1 MPQIDVQMAAFL
13 LRLVALAGLLLGVAQ
28 GHPIQQIDIVP
39 QTAPGAWK
47 LEWRMDAGSAIP
59 EIREDPTAAAPSRTL
74 LNAMSKE
81 EFARMKAG
89 AEEYLRDN
97 LFLTLNDEAAEW
109 RIEFPNFA
117 TDPPVFPN
125 GPEVYPYVDLV
136 LIGENVPAEGGP
148 LVANWKTDG
157 VDLFVTDGSGDATAL
172 TIISAG
178 DATVMTRVPAAGAD
192 PQAKPPAAHGSS
204 LWRWVV
210 YGFEHIV
217 PKGHDHILF
226 ILALF
231 LLSPQLKPLLAQSLT
246 FTLAHSVT
254 FFLTI
259 FGVLNLPDKFV
270 EMAVL
275 LSIAVVAG
283 ENIFRRKL
291 PAHRLAVVFGF
302 GLLHGMGFATVLRAL
317 PLPKANIVWPV
328 VSFNIGIEAAQ
339 VAVLAGAWLLVG
351 WFRNQPKTWDRIRI
365 GGSGLI
371 LIALAVMMAE
381 TLAG

>member
-1 MPQIDVQMAAFL
+1 
-13 LRLVALAGLLLGVAQ
+13 
-28 GHPIQQIDIVP
+28 
-39 QTAPGAWK
+39 
-47 LEWRMDAGSAIP
+47 
-59 EIREDPTAAAPSRTL
+59 
-74 LNAMSKE
+74 
-81 EFARMKAG
+81 
-89 AEEYLRDN
+89 
-97 LFLTLNDEAAEW
+97 
-109 RIEFPNFA
+109 
-117 TDPPVFPN
+117 
-125 GPEVYPYVDLV
+125 
-136 LIGENVPAEGGP
+136 
-148 LVANWKTDG
+148 
-157 VDLFVTDGSGDATAL
+157 
-172 TIISAG
+172 
-178 DATVMTRVPAAGAD
+178 VPAAGAD
-192 PQAKPPAAHGSS
+192 PQAKPPAAQGST
-204 LWRWVV
+204 LWRWLV

-217 PKGHDHILF
+217 PGGRDHILF

-259 FGVLNLPDKFV
+259 FGLINLPEKFV

-328 VSFNIGIEAAQ
+328 VSFNIGIEVAQ
-339 VAVLAGAWLLVG
+339 VAILAGAWLLVG

-371 LIALAVMMAE
+371 LVALAVMMAE